1 MAHLKIPG
9 SRSELAVG
17 KPVSSLGA
25 HAVCSFLATSLSPW
39 NSCSRLVCSGHLTS
53 PYRLLAA
60 SPSRVVRF
68 LFSFVFLPAS
78 LCEAIWSLFLAHPI
92 LSRAHKQ
99 LGKSRG
105 EDLSGSLFNYS
116 PALVTKPVGI
126 RRVLFL
132 FLLPPFLPLSSF
144 GTMKSWLIFSIQEWP
159 GTPRTQLKL

>member
-1 MAHLKIPG
+1 MCPKEARATSQSHGSKIPG
-9 SRSELAVG
+9 SPSEQAVG
-17 KPVSSLGA
+17 KPVSSSLGA

-39 NSCSRLVCSGHLTS
+39 NSCSCLVCSGHLTS

-68 LFSFVFLPAS
+68 LFCFVFLPAS

-92 LSRAHKQ
+92 LYQAHKQ

-105 EDLSGSLFNYS
+105 EDLSGSLFKYS

-126 RRVLFL
+126 
-132 FLLPPFLPLSSF
+132 
-144 GTMKSWLIFSIQEWP
+144 
-159 GTPRTQLKL
+159 